1 MNGSNNLP
9 ENSHN
14 LILENRNK
22 LVLSGV
28 TEVESFEEE
37 AVQLKTTKGQLT
49 IRGERLKMENFISNV
64 GDLTLHG
71 NVYALVYINDSD
83 KKSGFLSRLF
93 K

>member
-1 MNGSNNLP
+1 MNSSNNLP
-9 ENSHN
+9 ENNHN

-49 IRGERLKMENFISNV
+49 IRGEGLKIENFISNV

-71 NVYALVYINDSD
+71 NVYALVYINDSE